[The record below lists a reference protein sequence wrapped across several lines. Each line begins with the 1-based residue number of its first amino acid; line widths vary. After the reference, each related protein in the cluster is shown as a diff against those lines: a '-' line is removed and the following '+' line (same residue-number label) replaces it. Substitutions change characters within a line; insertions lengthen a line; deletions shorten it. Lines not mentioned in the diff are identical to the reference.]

1 VHDFK
6 HISRYVTGAVELDP
20 GAPLD
25 AHARAE
31 YARNL
36 SRRVLGYLNG
46 ALNLDASFNAFER
59 ELALDA
65 AGLFGGEVQARRM
78 WQAGEPLPCYR

>member
-1 VHDFK
+1 MHDSK

-20 GAPLD
+20 GAPLED
-25 AHARAE
+25 HARAE

-36 SRRVLGYLNG
+36 SRRVAGYLQG
-46 ALNLDASFNAFER
+46 LIELDASFNAFER

-65 AGLFGGEVQARRM
+65 AGLFGGEAQARRL
-78 WQAGEPLPCYR
+78 WAKP